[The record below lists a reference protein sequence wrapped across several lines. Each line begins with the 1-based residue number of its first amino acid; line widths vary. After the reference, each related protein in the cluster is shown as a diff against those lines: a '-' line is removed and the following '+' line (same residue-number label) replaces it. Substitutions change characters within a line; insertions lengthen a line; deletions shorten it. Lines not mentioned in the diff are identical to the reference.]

1 MLNSHL
7 KQFSKILKTN
17 SKIYSD
23 SKKLQCNTTSQLFT
37 TLRPDIGIL
46 DGYEMTVIELTNNMF
61 SNYTLKSREYKINTN
76 TSSRSWY
83 NQFQSIKVLFIE
95 ITSLGFISK

>member
-1 MLNSHL
+1 MQTQLHVLPNCEKCINTYFSRHDSVLNSHL

-17 SKIYSD
+17 SKIYCD

-46 DGYEMTVIELTNNMF
+46 DGYVFKLYIEVKGIQDK
-61 SNYTLKSREYKINTN
+61 YKYLKSQLVQPVPKY
-76 TSSRSWY
+76 
-83 NQFQSIKVLFIE
+83 
-95 ITSLGFISK
+95 